1 MQSCLQNLSPVLKS
15 SKMQSLAF
23 AILLA
28 TFTTAREHPNVENYG
43 TDLPRGFRKP
53 ILGGGDTGKDE
64 IYMIGDVS
72 DNEVGEPVNYI
83 FLIISH

>member
-1 MQSCLQNLSPVLKS
+1 MLT
-15 SKMQSLAF
+15 LAF

-28 TFTTAREHPNVENYG
+28 SFATAREHPNVENYG

-72 DNEVGEPVNYI
+72 DNEVGVGKPVEI
-83 FLIISH
+83 LL